1 MTGKEAIKELR
12 QYNSVGLC
20 GDKTLFEPIEKELN
34 ILQEIR
40 CEYIVFRDGD
50 DYFLRGGKSL
60 YLITRKQYDNWMRWL
75 DDKS

>member
-20 GDKTLFEPIEKELN
+20 GDKALFEPIEKELS

-40 CEYIVFRDGD
+40 SEYIVFRDGG
-50 DYFLRGGKSL
+50 DYFLRDGKNL
-60 YLITRKQYDNWMRWL
+60 YLITRKQYEKWVRWL
-75 DDKS
+75 GNDK